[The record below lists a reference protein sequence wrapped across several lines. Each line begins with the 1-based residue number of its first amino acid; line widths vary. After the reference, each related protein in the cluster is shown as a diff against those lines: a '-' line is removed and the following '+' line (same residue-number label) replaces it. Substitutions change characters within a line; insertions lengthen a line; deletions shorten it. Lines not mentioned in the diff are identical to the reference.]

1 MKIMQKKGEA
11 EQILEI
17 WFQIWNLRKKL
28 EKKHLFPQCII
39 FIFYLNRKAA
49 LCSEGIT
56 SSPIDAKGPKAHSD
70 VSSWWANNN
79 YINW

>member
-49 LCSEGIT
+49 LWQM
-56 SSPIDAKGPKAHSD
+56 GPGLRKKLGQWS
-70 VSSWWANNN
+70 VLW
-79 YINW
+79 

>member
-28 EKKHLFPQCII
+28 EKNTCFPNALF

-49 LCSEGIT
+49 LWST
-56 SSPIDAKGPKAHSD
+56 
-70 VSSWWANNN
+70 NQ
-79 YINW
+79 

>member
-49 LCSEGIT
+49 LCPGSEEEE
-56 SSPIDAKGPKAHSD
+56 AKVLLHLRDFTKHSHC
-70 VSSWWANNN
+70 
-79 YINW
+79 